1 MKDAKRVL
9 SIVLVLVMLV
19 LLAPSSFASKV
30 LSEEPAEGNLSIKN
44 LSPGDCVEFGSYPQ
58 SEVTDADLIEELN
71 SQQLNWI
78 SYRYYSGTGETGSMQ
93 EGDYM
98 KYADVTYQGD
108 KYRAVYFTHYR
119 PGATNHS
126 NADSDANYGQKVS
139 GYNTN
144 TVYWFKFEPLQWR
157 ILDIESGLMI
167 CDKLIDAQPFNNIM
181 YDFSYQRRLHWYID
195 EEHTLFASVWET
207 STIRSWLNE
216 TFYNVAFDDQEKN
229 HINGMNTLT
238 DGIYTSDDV
247 FLASKDEISLAQEI
261 FPLAALCTDYT
272 FCQGVSRGHINYTS
286 AIYYLRNR
294 AKGYYA
300 GSGHYANVYDVDRG
314 GHFDGGSMLAT
325 VSFANYTNGV
335 RPLICYSDL
344 YYNEFGE
351 LHKESDVRLEI
362 RDEETQTLIA
372 DDENKID
379 FTYTDKTGTEKET
392 TDDDGLIYIN
402 KDEFPISNVTVTLHC
417 SSHVFDG
424 VTMNYEHKNYY
435 YHYDESI
442 SLSDDVQLVFYPSVE
457 VLSGSVDADD
467 ESIIQP
473 SCIEEGSVQVVCP
486 ICEKELTSTLDS
498 KGHLPAAAV
507 MENQIPAT
515 CTETGSYE
523 SVIYCV
529 SCGVELSRE
538 TVELD
543 ALGHNDGNNDG
554 KCDHCSTQIN
564 NNDGN
569 ANQSSGKVC
578 RYCGGTHTGFLGFF
592 IGLIHSILAL
602 FGLRKK

>member
-1 MKDAKRVL
+1 MRKAKQVL
-9 SIVLVLVMLV
+9 CLLLVLLMLV
-19 LLAPSSFASKV
+19 LSVPMSYASETSF
-30 LSEEPAEGNLSIKN
+30 EEPVEDNLSVKN
-44 LSPGDCVEFGSYPQ
+44 FSPGDYVEFGSYPQ
-58 SEVTDADLIEELN
+58 SEVTDVNLIDALN
-71 SQQLNWI
+71 SLQFDWV

-157 ILDIESGLMI
+157 VLDPDTGLMI
-167 CDKLIDAQPFNNIM
+167 CDKLIDAQPFNNLM
-181 YDFSYQRRLHWYID
+181 YDKLTGPSYGSNWNWYID
-195 EEHTLFASVWET
+195 EECTMKASVWET
-207 STIRSWLNE
+207 STMRNWLNSI
-216 TFYNVAFDDQEKN
+216 FYDTAFSIQEKD
-229 HINGMNTLT
+229 HIKNTYTPT
-238 DGIYTSDDV
+238 DNKDTYDNV
-247 FLASKDEISLAQEI
+247 FLASKDEILLAQSCI
-261 FPLAALCTDYT
+261 SLCALCTDYT

-300 GSGHYANVYDVDRG
+300 GSGYYANVYDVDRG

-362 RDEETQTLIA
+362 RDEETQTQIA

-392 TDDDGLIYIN
+392 TDDDGLI
-402 KDEFPISNVTVTLHC
+402 
-417 SSHVFDG
+417 
-424 VTMNYEHKNYY
+424 
-435 YHYDESI
+435 
-442 SLSDDVQLVFYPSVE
+442 
-457 VLSGSVDADD
+457 
-467 ESIIQP
+467 
-473 SCIEEGSVQVVCP
+473 
-486 ICEKELTSTLDS
+486 
-498 KGHLPAAAV
+498 
-507 MENQIPAT
+507 
-515 CTETGSYE
+515 
-523 SVIYCV
+523 
-529 SCGVELSRE
+529 
-538 TVELD
+538 
-543 ALGHNDGNNDG
+543 
-554 KCDHCSTQIN
+554 
-564 NNDGN
+564 
-569 ANQSSGKVC
+569 
-578 RYCGGTHTGFLGFF
+578 
-592 IGLIHSILAL
+592 
-602 FGLRKK
+602 